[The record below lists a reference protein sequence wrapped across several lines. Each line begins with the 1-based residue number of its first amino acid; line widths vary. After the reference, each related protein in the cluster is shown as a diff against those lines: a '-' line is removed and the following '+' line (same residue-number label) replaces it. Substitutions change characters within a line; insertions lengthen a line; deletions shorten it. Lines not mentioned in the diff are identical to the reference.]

1 MKKYTVTFQ
10 VTASE
15 YNSDSLED
23 YEYYL
28 KDLINKAVF
37 PALNLELVPLTFT
50 VKKARKQATPPP
62 RYGLRVH
69 NPTGALGQAT
79 PPDLKTGEKNA

>member
-1 MKKYTVTFQ
+1 MGDLSHKGNKPRRQENTVKKYTVTFQ

-28 KDLINKAVF
+28 KDLLNKAVF

-50 VKKARKQATPPP
+50 VKKAR
-62 RYGLRVH
+62 
-69 NPTGALGQAT
+69 N
-79 PPDLKTGEKNA
+79 

>member
-1 MKKYTVTFQ
+1 MKNYTVSFK

-23 YEYYL
+23 LEYYL
-28 KDLINKAVF
+28 KDLLNKAVF

-50 VKKARKQATPPP
+50 VKRAR
-62 RYGLRVH
+62 G
-69 NPTGALGQAT
+69 
-79 PPDLKTGEKNA
+79 

>member
-1 MKKYTVTFQ
+1 VKKYTVTFQ

-28 KDLINKAVF
+28 KDLLNKAVF

-50 VKKARKQATPPP
+50 VKKARK
-62 RYGLRVH
+62 
-69 NPTGALGQAT
+69 
-79 PPDLKTGEKNA
+79 